1 MDGSM
6 TDSKLEALWPRLS
19 ASARVMLCKQAELLV
34 ERYSGVMEIHCNKGG
49 VRLLRAPYE
58 YKPGDTDN
66 SHSVIKT
73 TLRLPKGL

>member
-1 MDGSM
+1 M

-58 YKPGDTDN
+58 YKPGDVVST
-66 SHSVIKT
+66 SAVIKT
-73 TLRLPKGL
+73 TLQIPDHREAP